1 MDFTSPIFCPK
12 SNPKVTAGLIWHP
25 LTCPMDWAM
34 VATVT
39 PKAKAILW
47 RKRKRYTN
55 TKQHIYMGS
64 RSISSNFIFCTE
76 ILTRKVYL
84 QSVKNI
90 MQKINFSRHNCHN
103 YIRPSGL
110 IASRFYNHI
119 AFYPF
124 FKVLDF

>member
-1 MDFTSPIFCPK
+1 MDLTSPIFCPK

-47 RKRKRYTN
+47 RKPKRYTN

-64 RSISSNFIFCTE
+64 RSISSECVRGVSGVSQDTPIFQDLLYE
-76 ILTRKVYL
+76 IH
-84 QSVKNI
+84 
-90 MQKINFSRHNCHN
+90 QKKFQK
-103 YIRPSGL
+103 
-110 IASRFYNHI
+110 FY
-119 AFYPF
+119 
-124 FKVLDF
+124 VLR